1 MSLQRSPR
9 RMPRFSYR
17 NPFKDYEKCVQLQQN
32 TKIGPRIDP
41 FLGDTNIRYLNNSE
55 VLDPNEMISANETA
69 NSKTK
74 TKNKNQNKKQKKML
88 LIEKGKNKNNKNK
101 KNNKNQGD
109 NEEEKT
115 CEITT
120 DLQKA
125 NQECC
130 VYCSIFGF
138 DKGDRKQKVFE
149 KKRRRTFRT

>member
-1 MSLQRSPR
+1 MSLQRSPH

-88 LIEKGKNKNNKNK
+88 LIEKGKNKNKKNK
-101 KNNKNQGD
+101 KNKGD
-109 NEEEKT
+109 EEEKT